1 MKKQL
6 LAAML
11 TALAGTTPVWA
22 DVTIEGGDGTTYPTI
37 NAAVAAAT
45 PDAAG
50 AVTVI
55 VDGEITETIESGTTL
70 VNPYA
75 LNNNIKSLTVKG
87 ENNANI
93 KFGGYFLFNVTNGV
107 SLTLDNL
114 KLTGNLREDQTAG
127 RTPIICAKGS
137 LYMTNVTIDN
147 VHIDN
152 GKNNM
157 TMNNSAVIGLNSNSN
172 AVNVVFD
179 NVKIVNS
186 TATAPGLVYATN
198 SNIILKGDTELSIY
212 LTGINGLKD
221 AAEYTG
227 NVQLVVDA
235 NRSGSFINS
244 NGSAPVGA
252 YFTVKKVGED
262 AVTIYR
268 GVGTSALTPVNP
280 ESPLVNQTKNAAY
293 GTLAAAINGA
303 NSGDVIVL
311 YGDITITER
320 TRNSSKSL
328 TIKGATGNERIIR
341 GEANTADNLLD
352 VNATDQTTTIE
363 NLIIDGNNVEATAY
377 TFEPANTCSLVLNN
391 VKIINSTT
399 SVARGL
405 ISNNTNNPGTWH
417 LNGVEFEN
425 CSASTNTQLVTS
437 AAEGNTISGC
447 DLGLSIKITGD
458 NFITVEGELTNP
470 REDLIHIFVLTPG
483 EGKKVIAGYK
493 GDTTKSPA
501 EMNQHFLC
509 VNAQDNSEEG
519 DIEWHLEYDEPT
531 DCFVYQRGWVSG
543 VEDIVTEADTE
554 APVLWYNLSGMPVD
568 QPGEAGIYIRRQ
580 GNKVSKVLV
589 K

>member
-22 DVTIEGGDGTTYPTI
+22 DVTIEGGDGTTYPTV

-55 VDGEITETIESGTTL
+55 VDGEITETGTNPL
-70 VNPYA
+70 VDPNA
-75 LNNNIKSLTVKG
+75 INNSIKSLTVKG
-87 ENNANI
+87 ENDANI
-93 KFGGYFLFNVTNGV
+93 KFGGYVLFNITNEV

-114 KLTGNLREDQTAG
+114 KLTGTIGAVEPTG
-127 RTPIICAKGS
+127 RSAINCAKGS

-147 VHIDN
+147 VHVDH
-152 GKNNM
+152 KNAEM
-157 TMNNSAVIGLNSNSN
+157 KIGNSAIIGINSSSN
-172 AVNVVFD
+172 VPNVVFD

-186 TATAPGLVYATN
+186 SASAPALVYANNN

-212 LTGINGLKD
+212 LTGANGLKD

-268 GVGTSALTPVNP
+268 GIGTSTLTPVNP
-280 ESPLVNQTKNAAY
+280 ESPIVNQTKNAAY
-293 GTLAAAINGA
+293 GTLAAAIGGA

-328 TIKGATGNERIIR
+328 TIKGATGKERIIR
-341 GEANTADNLLD
+341 GENNTDNILLD
-352 VNATDQTTTIE
+352 VNASGQTTTIE
-363 NLIIDGNNVEATAY
+363 NLIIDGNNVEAKAY

-399 SVARGL
+399 SAARGL

-425 CSASTNTQLVTS
+425 CSASANTQLVTS
-437 AAEGNTISGC
+437 AAEGNTLSGSN
-447 DLGLSIKITGD
+447 LGLSIKINGD

-470 REDLIHIFVLTPG
+470 REDLIHIFVVTPG

-509 VNAQDNSEEG
+509 VNAQGNSEEG

-543 VEDIVTEADTE
+543 VEDIFTEADTE